1 MIGMMLYLRF
11 IDKGTVRSSGNLT
24 MLHLAKKNI
33 SMKYTLARTS
43 LAFLLSLSLLPSAYA
58 LNNSKSWDY
67 LAPDRTQRIASLNI
81 TELLKRHHYSK
92 DVGNQDRSSKMYEGY
107 LKMLDP
113 ARMYFTQ
120 EDLSEFKPWKKNF
133 ANKLREGD
141 LEPGYFMYKRQLTR
155 LDQYLTFALAKLAKG
170 VDSIDFTLDE
180 SLETDREKAP
190 WAKNEAELQE
200 LWRKRLKDEVLR
212 LKLASKEPKAIE
224 ELLTKRFKNQ
234 QKRLQQ
240 TRSEDVFQAYVNSF
254 SQTYDPHTN
263 YLSPDNAEN
272 FDINMSL
279 SLEGIGAV
287 LQGDNEHVKI
297 VRLVPSGPADKSKQ
311 LAPADKIVG
320 VAQGNKEMVD
330 VIGWRLDEVVKLIR
344 GKKGSTVRLEV
355 IPASNAPNDLSS
367 KTVTIVR
374 ESVKLEEQAAQK
386 SILNLE
392 HEGKPFKLG
401 IIEIPAFYIDFKAY
415 RAGDPNYKSTT
426 RDVRK
431 LLAELQQEQVDG
443 LVIDLRNNGG
453 GSLQEATE
461 LSSLFIPQ
469 GPSVLV
475 RNNDGRVDVLE
486 DDNKGVFYQGPMA
499 VLVNRLSASASEI
512 FAGAIQDYHR
522 GLIIGGQTFGKG
534 TVQTIQPLNH
544 GELKFTI
551 AKFYRVSGQSTQ
563 HQGVLPDIS
572 YPAEYNTKEIGESAL
587 PEAMPW
593 DSIKPA
599 INPGPDPFKP
609 YLKTLEKRHAQR
621 TKHNPD
627 FVFSHERLALSKALM
642 KDTVVSLN
650 EEKRRAEQDKI
661 DQQQLAMENKRRL
674 AKGEKAMQLKELK
687 KEDEDLAA
695 ELEKEKENKQK
706 PEKDA
711 FLVETGHIL
720 LDWLSLHQ
728 QQVAKHSAK

>member
-1 MIGMMLYLRF
+1 
-11 IDKGTVRSSGNLT
+11 
-24 MLHLAKKNI
+24 
-33 SMKYTLARTS
+33 MKYTLARTS
-43 LAFLLSLSLLPSAYA
+43 LALLLSLSLLPSAYA

-224 ELLTKRFKNQ
+224 ELLTKRYKNQ

-240 TRSEDVFQAYVNSF
+240 TRSEDVFQTYVNSF

-311 LAPADKIVG
+311 LAPADKIIG

>member
-1 MIGMMLYLRF
+1 
-11 IDKGTVRSSGNLT
+11 
-24 MLHLAKKNI
+24 
-33 SMKYTLARTS
+33 MKYTLARTS